1 LAVDPR
7 FRSLCSERSLLVTN
21 HHFRLRIA
29 QGHTFTFKKAKK
41 ILGIR
46 LYKMLGVEPLGDG
59 LFEAK

>member
-1 LAVDPR
+1 
-7 FRSLCSERSLLVTN
+7 VTN

-41 ILGIR
+41 VLGIR